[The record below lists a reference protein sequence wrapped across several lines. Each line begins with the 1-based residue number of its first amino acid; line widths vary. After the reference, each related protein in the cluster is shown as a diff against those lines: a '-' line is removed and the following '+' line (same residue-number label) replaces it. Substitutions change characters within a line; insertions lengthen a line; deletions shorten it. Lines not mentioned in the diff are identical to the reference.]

1 MCQCHNVWVSDVE
14 WVDFPGTGDN
24 DENISRIVGNVLVS
38 WCLCFGFMGKDFL
51 STGDNEEKISRICG
65 KCARAMVPAFW
76 MWGREISWIRERM
89 TRIFQEQLGNVRCQN
104 VCVLD
109 LGGRFPRYGRQ

>member
-51 STGDNEEKISRICG
+51 STGDNEEKVSRICG
-65 KCARAMVPAFW
+65 KCALAWCLRFGCGV
-76 MWGREISWIRERM
+76 
-89 TRIFQEQLGNVRCQN
+89 
-104 VCVLD
+104 
-109 LGGRFPRYGRQ
+109 GRFRGYGEE